1 MDLKRY
7 MTPYNSKHGFVLD
20 GTNISYHL
28 PSYNPLKDAHLSNYF
43 LNEKMRQHL
52 ESMGIISNDG

>member
-1 MDLKRY
+1 
-7 MTPYNSKHGFVLD
+7 MTPFNSKHEFVLD

-52 ESMGIISNDG
+52 EGQGIISNDG